1 MHQNDLQII
10 NILNKFQ
17 ITSHIFEDIS
27 FINQICLKTLVIDNT
42 LSHLFYIDAKT
53 IEHNKIILQN
63 TLGQTLTFH
72 AKDIHFE
79 TCPPYL
85 KI

>member
-27 FINQICLKTLVIDNT
+27 FINQICLRTSPIDNN
-42 LSHLFYIDAKT
+42 LPHLFYTDAKT

-63 TLGQTLTFH
+63 TLHQTF
-72 AKDIHFE
+72 I
-79 TCPPYL
+79 L
-85 KI
+85 KHVLHTSNYE